1 MAGKIIT
8 ISSVKGGV
16 GKTTMTL
23 NLAGIY
29 CELNKRVLII
39 DLDLYSGGIAAS
51 LNVKNK
57 KDIYTMIDSMA
68 NNRFTELKKYVTTYN
83 KNIDV
88 LACPKD
94 PRMGAKVSGRYISVI
109 FDLAKKEYDV
119 VLVDT
124 YHILDEIN
132 LTALDYSYMTLFII
146 TNDIV
151 DLKNMKSL
159 ISIFKDTDKKNYLV
173 LLNNSRDIGKDYL
186 SLYDIRT
193 IIKNNI
199 DYTLS
204 KNHYSK
210 NGISHRYLEGKNIVL
225 LFEKTSTR
233 TRCAFEVAGL
243 DLGMGVTYLDPGSSQ
258 MGKKESI
265 ADTAK
270 VLGRMYDGIEYRG
283 FSQKIVEELANN
295 AGVPV
300 WNGLTT
306 EYHPTQMLA
315 DVLTVEENFGHLDGI
330 KLVFMGD
337 ARNNV
342 ANSLMVV
349 CAKMGMHFVACAP
362 RHLWPEEELI
372 NRCKVIANETGAVLE
387 FEEDVMTATK
397 DADVIYTD
405 VWVSMGEDASVWEER
420 IKLLS
425 PYQVNKMVMENA
437 NSNAIFLHCLPSFH
451 DLNTTIGKEIFEKY
465 GLKEMEVT
473 DEVFSSS
480 QSKVFD
486 EAENRLHTIKAV
498 VCATMKK

>member
-94 PRMGAKVSGRYISVI
+94 PRMGAKVSGRYIPVI

-159 ISIFKDTDKKNYLV
+159 ISIFKDTDKKNYLI

-204 KNHYSK
+204 KNYY
-210 NGISHRYLEGKNIVL
+210 IKNIDKYTISGEIL
-225 LFEKTSTR
+225 TLNNSINLFHSKDINNMKKM
-233 TRCAFEVAGL
+233 AL
-243 DLGMGVTYLDPGSSQ
+243 DLID
-258 MGKKESI
+258 
-265 ADTAK
+265 D
-270 VLGRMYDGIEYRG
+270 
-283 FSQKIVEELANN
+283 
-295 AGVPV
+295 
-300 WNGLTT
+300 
-306 EYHPTQMLA
+306 
-315 DVLTVEENFGHLDGI
+315 
-330 KLVFMGD
+330 
-337 ARNNV
+337 
-342 ANSLMVV
+342 
-349 CAKMGMHFVACAP
+349 
-362 RHLWPEEELI
+362 
-372 NRCKVIANETGAVLE
+372 
-387 FEEDVMTATK
+387 
-397 DADVIYTD
+397 
-405 VWVSMGEDASVWEER
+405 
-420 IKLLS
+420 
-425 PYQVNKMVMENA
+425 
-437 NSNAIFLHCLPSFH
+437 SN
-451 DLNTTIGKEIFEKY
+451 GKE
-465 GLKEMEVT
+465 
-473 DEVFSSS
+473 
-480 QSKVFD
+480 
-486 EAENRLHTIKAV
+486 A
-498 VCATMKK
+498 KK

>member
-94 PRMGAKVSGRYISVI
+94 PRMGAKVSGRYIPVI

-124 YHILDEIN
+124 YHILDEID

-159 ISIFKDTDKKNYLV
+159 ISIFKDTDKKNYLI

-204 KNHYSK
+204 KNYY
-210 NGISHRYLEGKNIVL
+210 IKNIDKYTISGEIL
-225 LFEKTSTR
+225 TLNNSINLFHSKDINNMKKM
-233 TRCAFEVAGL
+233 AL
-243 DLGMGVTYLDPGSSQ
+243 DLIDDS
-258 MGKKESI
+258 
-265 ADTAK
+265 
-270 VLGRMYDGIEYRG
+270 
-283 FSQKIVEELANN
+283 
-295 AGVPV
+295 
-300 WNGLTT
+300 
-306 EYHPTQMLA
+306 H
-315 DVLTVEENFGHLDGI
+315 
-330 KLVFMGD
+330 
-337 ARNNV
+337 
-342 ANSLMVV
+342 
-349 CAKMGMHFVACAP
+349 
-362 RHLWPEEELI
+362 
-372 NRCKVIANETGAVLE
+372 
-387 FEEDVMTATK
+387 
-397 DADVIYTD
+397 
-405 VWVSMGEDASVWEER
+405 
-420 IKLLS
+420 
-425 PYQVNKMVMENA
+425 
-437 NSNAIFLHCLPSFH
+437 
-451 DLNTTIGKEIFEKY
+451 GKE
-465 GLKEMEVT
+465 
-473 DEVFSSS
+473 
-480 QSKVFD
+480 
-486 EAENRLHTIKAV
+486 A
-498 VCATMKK
+498 KK

>member
-94 PRMGAKVSGRYISVI
+94 PRMGAKVSVRYIPVI

-159 ISIFKDTDKKNYLV
+159 ISIFKDTDKKNYLI

-204 KNHYSK
+204 KNYY
-210 NGISHRYLEGKNIVL
+210 IKNIDKYTISGEIL
-225 LFEKTSTR
+225 TLNNSINLFHSKDINNMKKM
-233 TRCAFEVAGL
+233 AL
-243 DLGMGVTYLDPGSSQ
+243 DLIDDS
-258 MGKKESI
+258 
-265 ADTAK
+265 
-270 VLGRMYDGIEYRG
+270 
-283 FSQKIVEELANN
+283 
-295 AGVPV
+295 
-300 WNGLTT
+300 
-306 EYHPTQMLA
+306 H
-315 DVLTVEENFGHLDGI
+315 
-330 KLVFMGD
+330 
-337 ARNNV
+337 
-342 ANSLMVV
+342 
-349 CAKMGMHFVACAP
+349 
-362 RHLWPEEELI
+362 
-372 NRCKVIANETGAVLE
+372 
-387 FEEDVMTATK
+387 
-397 DADVIYTD
+397 
-405 VWVSMGEDASVWEER
+405 
-420 IKLLS
+420 
-425 PYQVNKMVMENA
+425 
-437 NSNAIFLHCLPSFH
+437 
-451 DLNTTIGKEIFEKY
+451 GKE
-465 GLKEMEVT
+465 
-473 DEVFSSS
+473 
-480 QSKVFD
+480 
-486 EAENRLHTIKAV
+486 A
-498 VCATMKK
+498 KK

>member
-39 DLDLYSGGIAAS
+39 DLDLYSGGIATS

-57 KDIYTMIDSMA
+57 KDIYTMIDSIA
-68 NNRFTELKKYVTTYN
+68 NNRFTELKKYVATYN

-94 PRMGAKVSGRYISVI
+94 PRMGAKVSGRYIPVI

-159 ISIFKDTDKKNYLV
+159 ISIFKDTDKKNYLI

-204 KNHYSK
+204 KNYY
-210 NGISHRYLEGKNIVL
+210 IKNIDKYTISGEIL
-225 LFEKTSTR
+225 TLNNSINLFHSKDINNMKKM
-233 TRCAFEVAGL
+233 AL
-243 DLGMGVTYLDPGSSQ
+243 DLIDDS
-258 MGKKESI
+258 
-265 ADTAK
+265 
-270 VLGRMYDGIEYRG
+270 
-283 FSQKIVEELANN
+283 
-295 AGVPV
+295 
-300 WNGLTT
+300 
-306 EYHPTQMLA
+306 H
-315 DVLTVEENFGHLDGI
+315 
-330 KLVFMGD
+330 
-337 ARNNV
+337 
-342 ANSLMVV
+342 
-349 CAKMGMHFVACAP
+349 
-362 RHLWPEEELI
+362 
-372 NRCKVIANETGAVLE
+372 
-387 FEEDVMTATK
+387 
-397 DADVIYTD
+397 
-405 VWVSMGEDASVWEER
+405 
-420 IKLLS
+420 
-425 PYQVNKMVMENA
+425 
-437 NSNAIFLHCLPSFH
+437 
-451 DLNTTIGKEIFEKY
+451 GKE
-465 GLKEMEVT
+465 
-473 DEVFSSS
+473 
-480 QSKVFD
+480 
-486 EAENRLHTIKAV
+486 A
-498 VCATMKK
+498 KK

>member
-57 KDIYTMIDSMA
+57 KDIYIMIDSMA

-94 PRMGAKVSGRYISVI
+94 PRMGAKVSGRYIPVI

-159 ISIFKDTDKKNYLV
+159 ISIFKDTDKKNYLI

-204 KNHYSK
+204 KNYY
-210 NGISHRYLEGKNIVL
+210 IKNIDKYTISGEIL
-225 LFEKTSTR
+225 TLNNSINLFHSKDINNMKKM
-233 TRCAFEVAGL
+233 AL
-243 DLGMGVTYLDPGSSQ
+243 DLIDDS
-258 MGKKESI
+258 
-265 ADTAK
+265 
-270 VLGRMYDGIEYRG
+270 
-283 FSQKIVEELANN
+283 
-295 AGVPV
+295 
-300 WNGLTT
+300 
-306 EYHPTQMLA
+306 H
-315 DVLTVEENFGHLDGI
+315 
-330 KLVFMGD
+330 
-337 ARNNV
+337 
-342 ANSLMVV
+342 
-349 CAKMGMHFVACAP
+349 
-362 RHLWPEEELI
+362 
-372 NRCKVIANETGAVLE
+372 
-387 FEEDVMTATK
+387 
-397 DADVIYTD
+397 
-405 VWVSMGEDASVWEER
+405 
-420 IKLLS
+420 
-425 PYQVNKMVMENA
+425 
-437 NSNAIFLHCLPSFH
+437 
-451 DLNTTIGKEIFEKY
+451 GKE
-465 GLKEMEVT
+465 
-473 DEVFSSS
+473 
-480 QSKVFD
+480 
-486 EAENRLHTIKAV
+486 A
-498 VCATMKK
+498 KK

>member
-8 ISSVKGGV
+8 ILSVKGGV

-94 PRMGAKVSGRYISVI
+94 PRMGAKVSGRYIPVI

-159 ISIFKDTDKKNYLV
+159 ISIFKDTDKKNYLI

-204 KNHYSK
+204 KNYY
-210 NGISHRYLEGKNIVL
+210 IKNIDKYTISGEIL
-225 LFEKTSTR
+225 TLNNSINLFHSKDINNMKKM
-233 TRCAFEVAGL
+233 AL
-243 DLGMGVTYLDPGSSQ
+243 DLIDDS
-258 MGKKESI
+258 
-265 ADTAK
+265 
-270 VLGRMYDGIEYRG
+270 
-283 FSQKIVEELANN
+283 
-295 AGVPV
+295 
-300 WNGLTT
+300 
-306 EYHPTQMLA
+306 H
-315 DVLTVEENFGHLDGI
+315 
-330 KLVFMGD
+330 
-337 ARNNV
+337 
-342 ANSLMVV
+342 
-349 CAKMGMHFVACAP
+349 
-362 RHLWPEEELI
+362 
-372 NRCKVIANETGAVLE
+372 
-387 FEEDVMTATK
+387 
-397 DADVIYTD
+397 
-405 VWVSMGEDASVWEER
+405 
-420 IKLLS
+420 
-425 PYQVNKMVMENA
+425 
-437 NSNAIFLHCLPSFH
+437 
-451 DLNTTIGKEIFEKY
+451 GKE
-465 GLKEMEVT
+465 
-473 DEVFSSS
+473 
-480 QSKVFD
+480 
-486 EAENRLHTIKAV
+486 A
-498 VCATMKK
+498 KK

>member
-94 PRMGAKVSGRYISVI
+94 PRMGAKVSGRYIPVI

-132 LTALDYSYMTLFII
+132 LTALDYSYITLFII

-159 ISIFKDTDKKNYLV
+159 ISIFKDTDKKNYLI

-204 KNHYSK
+204 KNYY
-210 NGISHRYLEGKNIVL
+210 IKNIDKYTISGEIL
-225 LFEKTSTR
+225 TLNNSINLFHSKDINNMKKM
-233 TRCAFEVAGL
+233 AL
-243 DLGMGVTYLDPGSSQ
+243 DLIDDS
-258 MGKKESI
+258 
-265 ADTAK
+265 
-270 VLGRMYDGIEYRG
+270 
-283 FSQKIVEELANN
+283 
-295 AGVPV
+295 
-300 WNGLTT
+300 
-306 EYHPTQMLA
+306 H
-315 DVLTVEENFGHLDGI
+315 
-330 KLVFMGD
+330 
-337 ARNNV
+337 
-342 ANSLMVV
+342 
-349 CAKMGMHFVACAP
+349 
-362 RHLWPEEELI
+362 
-372 NRCKVIANETGAVLE
+372 
-387 FEEDVMTATK
+387 
-397 DADVIYTD
+397 
-405 VWVSMGEDASVWEER
+405 
-420 IKLLS
+420 
-425 PYQVNKMVMENA
+425 
-437 NSNAIFLHCLPSFH
+437 
-451 DLNTTIGKEIFEKY
+451 GKE
-465 GLKEMEVT
+465 
-473 DEVFSSS
+473 
-480 QSKVFD
+480 
-486 EAENRLHTIKAV
+486 A
-498 VCATMKK
+498 KK

>member
-1 MAGKIIT
+1 MAGKIVT

-29 CELNKRVLII
+29 CELNKKVLII

-51 LNVKNK
+51 LNVKNT
-57 KDIYTMIDSMA
+57 KDIYTMMDSMA

-94 PRMGAKVSGRYISVI
+94 PRMGAKVSGRYIPLI

-173 LLNNSRDIGKDYL
+173 LLNNSRDTGKDYL

-204 KNHYSK
+204 KNYY
-210 NGISHRYLEGKNIVL
+210 IKNIDKYIMAGEILTLNNSVN
-225 LFEKTSTR
+225 LFHSKDINNMKKM
-233 TRCAFEVAGL
+233 AL
-243 DLGMGVTYLDPGSSQ
+243 DLIDDS
-258 MGKKESI
+258 
-265 ADTAK
+265 
-270 VLGRMYDGIEYRG
+270 
-283 FSQKIVEELANN
+283 
-295 AGVPV
+295 
-300 WNGLTT
+300 
-306 EYHPTQMLA
+306 H
-315 DVLTVEENFGHLDGI
+315 
-330 KLVFMGD
+330 
-337 ARNNV
+337 
-342 ANSLMVV
+342 
-349 CAKMGMHFVACAP
+349 
-362 RHLWPEEELI
+362 
-372 NRCKVIANETGAVLE
+372 
-387 FEEDVMTATK
+387 
-397 DADVIYTD
+397 
-405 VWVSMGEDASVWEER
+405 
-420 IKLLS
+420 
-425 PYQVNKMVMENA
+425 
-437 NSNAIFLHCLPSFH
+437 
-451 DLNTTIGKEIFEKY
+451 GKE
-465 GLKEMEVT
+465 
-473 DEVFSSS
+473 
-480 QSKVFD
+480 
-486 EAENRLHTIKAV
+486 A
-498 VCATMKK
+498 KK

>member
-57 KDIYTMIDSMA
+57 KDTYTMIDSMA

-94 PRMGAKVSGRYISVI
+94 PRMGAKVSGRYIPVI

-159 ISIFKDTDKKNYLV
+159 ISIFKDTDKKNYLI

-204 KNHYSK
+204 KNYY
-210 NGISHRYLEGKNIVL
+210 IKNIDKYTISGEIL
-225 LFEKTSTR
+225 TLNNSINLFHSKDINNMKKM
-233 TRCAFEVAGL
+233 AL
-243 DLGMGVTYLDPGSSQ
+243 DLIDDS
-258 MGKKESI
+258 
-265 ADTAK
+265 
-270 VLGRMYDGIEYRG
+270 
-283 FSQKIVEELANN
+283 
-295 AGVPV
+295 
-300 WNGLTT
+300 
-306 EYHPTQMLA
+306 H
-315 DVLTVEENFGHLDGI
+315 
-330 KLVFMGD
+330 
-337 ARNNV
+337 
-342 ANSLMVV
+342 
-349 CAKMGMHFVACAP
+349 
-362 RHLWPEEELI
+362 
-372 NRCKVIANETGAVLE
+372 
-387 FEEDVMTATK
+387 
-397 DADVIYTD
+397 
-405 VWVSMGEDASVWEER
+405 
-420 IKLLS
+420 
-425 PYQVNKMVMENA
+425 
-437 NSNAIFLHCLPSFH
+437 
-451 DLNTTIGKEIFEKY
+451 GKE
-465 GLKEMEVT
+465 
-473 DEVFSSS
+473 
-480 QSKVFD
+480 
-486 EAENRLHTIKAV
+486 A
-498 VCATMKK
+498 KK

>member
-94 PRMGAKVSGRYISVI
+94 PRMGAKVSGRYIPVI
-109 FDLAKKEYDV
+109 VDLAKKEYDV

-159 ISIFKDTDKKNYLV
+159 ISIFKDTDKKNYLI

-204 KNHYSK
+204 KNYY
-210 NGISHRYLEGKNIVL
+210 IKNIDKYTISGEIL
-225 LFEKTSTR
+225 TLNNSINLFHSKDINNMKKM
-233 TRCAFEVAGL
+233 AL
-243 DLGMGVTYLDPGSSQ
+243 DLIDDS
-258 MGKKESI
+258 
-265 ADTAK
+265 
-270 VLGRMYDGIEYRG
+270 
-283 FSQKIVEELANN
+283 
-295 AGVPV
+295 
-300 WNGLTT
+300 
-306 EYHPTQMLA
+306 H
-315 DVLTVEENFGHLDGI
+315 
-330 KLVFMGD
+330 
-337 ARNNV
+337 
-342 ANSLMVV
+342 
-349 CAKMGMHFVACAP
+349 
-362 RHLWPEEELI
+362 
-372 NRCKVIANETGAVLE
+372 
-387 FEEDVMTATK
+387 
-397 DADVIYTD
+397 
-405 VWVSMGEDASVWEER
+405 
-420 IKLLS
+420 
-425 PYQVNKMVMENA
+425 
-437 NSNAIFLHCLPSFH
+437 
-451 DLNTTIGKEIFEKY
+451 GKE
-465 GLKEMEVT
+465 
-473 DEVFSSS
+473 
-480 QSKVFD
+480 
-486 EAENRLHTIKAV
+486 A
-498 VCATMKK
+498 KK